1 MKITKNQLRR
11 IIKEALAG
19 RPETLEAWMHWGG
32 ERNLYPD
39 YDGEGQMM
47 FYTNDQVTAVE
58 ADKAG
63 AAIERDN
70 EGQFVIYTG
79 VYDPNEEGF

>member
-1 MKITKNQLRR
+1 MKITKRQLRR
-11 IIKEALAG
+11 IIQEALAG
-19 RPETLEAWMHWGG
+19 PPGTLEEWMYWGG
-32 ERNLYPD
+32 EWNLDSD

-47 FYTNDQVTAVE
+47 FYTYDQAMVDE
-58 ADKAG
+58 AEKAG

-79 VYDPNEEGF
+79 VYDPDEEGF